1 MGRGHV
7 IVEGHGEQD
16 AVLNLLTRLWIDLGL
31 EPMAW
36 AEPIRGKNLVQRSG
50 VEKICELVRRK
61 RDIDLL
67 ILLRDDEDGCP
78 KTDGP
83 VIARWLRE
91 LALPFPSAVVLA
103 YREFESLFLPCV
115 DQMAGRPLSGQANTK
130 RPGLR
135 SDASFTGD
143 FEAKRGVKEWLS
155 TQMPKGVSYK
165 PAVDQLPLMRL
176 VDFSRVRTSGL
187 PWFGTLERALRF
199 VDAHRGRGA
208 VYP

>member
-1 MGRGHV
+1 MGRGYV

-16 AVLNLLTRLWIDLGL
+16 AVLNLLTRLWADLGL
-31 EPMAW
+31 EPLIW

-50 VEKICELVRRK
+50 VEKSCELIRRK
-61 RDIDLL
+61 ADPEIL
-67 ILLRDDEDGCP
+67 IVLRDDEDGCP
-78 KTDGP
+78 KVDGP
-83 VIARWLRE
+83 AIARWLRE

-115 DQMAGRPLSGQANTK
+115 ARMAGKPLVGHASVT

-135 SDASFTGD
+135 ADARFNGD
-143 FEAKRGVKEWLS
+143 LEAKRGVKEWLS
-155 TQMPKGVSYK
+155 TQMPKGTSYK

-176 VDFSRVRTSGL
+176 VDFSVVRASGL

-199 VDAHRGRGA
+199 VDAHRGQGA
-208 VYP
+208 AYP

>member
-1 MGRGHV
+1 MGRAHV

-16 AVLNLLTRLWIDLGL
+16 AVLNLLTRLWADLGL
-31 EPMAW
+31 SLVTW
-36 AEPIRGKNLVQRSG
+36 AEPIRGKNLAQRSG
-50 VEKICELVRRK
+50 VEKSCELVRRK
-61 RDIDLL
+61 RDTELL
-67 ILLRDDEDGCP
+67 VILRDDEDGCP

-83 VIARWLRE
+83 IIASWLRE

-115 DQMAGRPLSGQANTK
+115 EQMAGKPLGGHANIK
-130 RPGLR
+130 RPGLC
-135 SDASFTGD
+135 SDARFDGN

-165 PAVDQLPLMRL
+165 PAVDQLPLMHL
-176 VDFSRVRTSGL
+176 VDFSRVRASGL

-199 VDAHRGRGA
+199 LDAHRGRGD

>member
-1 MGRGHV
+1 MGRAHV

-16 AVLNLLTRLWIDLGL
+16 AVLNLLTRLWFDLGL
-31 EPMAW
+31 GLVTW
-36 AEPIRGKNLVQRSG
+36 AEPIRGRNLTQRPG
-50 VEKICELVRRK
+50 VEKSCELVRRK
-61 RDIDLL
+61 KDTELL

-83 VIARWLRE
+83 LIASWLRE

-103 YREFESLFLPCV
+103 YREFETLFLPCV
-115 DQMAGRPLSGQANTK
+115 GQMAGKPLLGQANMK

-135 SDASFTGD
+135 SDARFDGS

-165 PAVDQLPLMRL
+165 PAVDQLPMMRL
-176 VDFSRVRTSGL
+176 VDFASVRSSGL
-187 PWFGTLERALRF
+187 SWFGTLERALQF
-199 VDAHRGRGA
+199 LDAHRGHGA

>member
-16 AVLNLLTRLWIDLGL
+16 AVLNLLTRLWSDLGL
-31 EPMAW
+31 GPLTW

-50 VEKICELVRRK
+50 VEKSCELIRRK
-61 RDIDLL
+61 RDPELL
-67 ILLRDDEDGCP
+67 VLLRDDEDGCP
-78 KTDGP
+78 KVDGP
-83 VIARWLRE
+83 AIASWLRE

-115 DQMAGRPLSGQANTK
+115 DRMAGKPLVGQANITC
-130 RPGLR
+130 PGLR
-135 SDASFTGD
+135 PDAHFEGNL
-143 FEAKRGVKEWLS
+143 EAKRGVKEWLS
-155 TQMPKGVSYK
+155 TQMPRGTSYK

-176 VDFSRVRTSGL
+176 VDFSRVRASGL

-199 VDAHRGRGA
+199 LDANRGRGG